1 MRPLY
6 SKRNLS
12 RERYRSNMNKFN
24 AAMLVIALAAIPIGA
39 MAAEPPAP
47 CNSMVISRGFNGP
60 PPDMAQMQAQIH
72 QLTVGMRTAMLQSL
86 SAQHRA
92 MLAQTIGNL
101 AISVDPD
108 YDAAAKAIDAALSA
122 QEAQS
127 VLRVTTQFHQQMG
140 ALMRAHMP
148 PMPSMSQGES
158 NASGQVRTQNRFYD
172 NGTHQLDAGHALLML
187 GSSGPMEMHHVFIE
201 KTVTH

>member
-1 MRPLY
+1 
-6 SKRNLS
+6 
-12 RERYRSNMNKFN
+12 
-24 AAMLVIALAAIPIGA
+24 
-39 MAAEPPAP
+39 
-47 CNSMVISRGFNGP
+47 MVAGHFGGP
-60 PPDMAQMQAQIH
+60 PPDMAQMHAQIH
-72 QLTVGMRTAMLQSL
+72 QLTVGMRTALLQSL

-108 YDAAAKAIDAALSA
+108 YDAAAKAIDAALSP

-127 VLRVTTQFHQQMG
+127 VVRITMQFHQQMG

-148 PMPSMSQGES
+148 PMPATPPGA
-158 NASGQVRTQNRFYD
+158 NGGSGQVRTQDRSFAS
-172 NGTHQLDAGHALLML
+172 GTHELDAGHALLML
-187 GSSGPMEMHHVFIE
+187 GSDGRMMGMHHVIIE

>member
-1 MRPLY
+1 
-6 SKRNLS
+6 
-12 RERYRSNMNKFN
+12 MNKLN

-47 CNSMVISRGFNGP
+47 CNSMMISGGFNGP

-86 SAQHRA
+86 SAQHRV

-101 AISVDPD
+101 AISADPN
-108 YDAAAKAIDAALSA
+108 YEVAAKQIDAALSA
-122 QEAQS
+122 QETQS
-127 VLRVTTQFHQQMG
+127 VLRIATQFHQQMG

-148 PMPSMSQGES
+148 PMSQSES

-172 NGTHQLDAGHALLML
+172 SGVHPLDAGHALLML

>member
-1 MRPLY
+1 
-6 SKRNLS
+6 
-12 RERYRSNMNKFN
+12 MNRLTT
-24 AAMLVIALAAIPIGA
+24 AMLAIALSSVPLGA

-47 CNSMVISRGFNGP
+47 CNPTMVGGRFNGP
-60 PPDMAQMQAQIH
+60 PPAMAQMHAQIH
-72 QLTVGMRTAMLQSL
+72 QLTVGMRIALLQAL

-101 AISVDPD
+101 AISTDPD
-108 YDAAAKAIDAALSA
+108 YDAAAKAIDTALSA

-127 VLRVTTQFHQQMG
+127 VVRITMQFHQQMG

-148 PMPSMSQGES
+148 PMPAMPPGASG
-158 NASGQVRTQNRFYD
+158 ASGQVRTQDRFFVD
-172 NGTHQLDAGHALLML
+172 GAHELDAGHALLML
-187 GSSGPMEMHHVFIE
+187 GSEGRMMEMHHVIID